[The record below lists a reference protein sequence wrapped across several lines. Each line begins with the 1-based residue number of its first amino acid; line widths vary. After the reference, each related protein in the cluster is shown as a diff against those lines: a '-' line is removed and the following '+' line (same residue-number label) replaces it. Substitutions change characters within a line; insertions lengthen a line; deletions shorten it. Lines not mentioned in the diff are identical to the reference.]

1 MSVLYLQFEASDR
14 AGRAAKLGKSGAHIV
29 VSEPRWPQFFEL
41 AKKEKPY
48 AIAIDMSTAPSHC
61 LETADYIAKA
71 KETRDTPLFLLRVPE
86 DRLEAVK
93 KRLPNA
99 PIVTEQELAHT
110 LVEEERKAQERA
122 REKKEAAAAAR
133 KTARAKKLGLEP
145 PPAAGKPGKP
155 PAKAAVAPEKK
166 KAPAAAA
173 SPKKKPGSSAA
184 APKSAAAKKKKTASR
199 PSTPKKK

>member
-14 AGRAAKLGKSGAHIV
+14 AGRAARLGKSGAHIV
-29 VSEPRWPQFFEL
+29 ISEPRWPQFFEL

-48 AIAIDMSTAPSHC
+48 AIAIDMSAAPSHC
-61 LETADYIAKA
+61 LETADYISKA

-110 LVEEERKAQERA
+110 LIEEERKAQQRA

-133 KTARAKKLGLEP
+133 KTARAKKLGLDG
-145 PPAAGKPGKP
+145 PPAPGKTGRP
-155 PAKAAVAPEKK
+155 PAKAAAAAPEKK
-166 KAPAAAA
+166 KAPAPA
-173 SPKKKPGSSAA
+173 PKKKAA
-184 APKSAAAKKKKTASR
+184 APAKKKSAARPAKKK
-199 PSTPKKK
+199 

>member
-29 VSEPRWPQFFEL
+29 ISEPRWPQFFEL

-61 LETADYIAKA
+61 LETADYISKA

-133 KTARAKKLGLEP
+133 KTARAKKLGLDA
-145 PPAAGKPGKP
+145 PPASGKTAKP
-155 PAKAAVAPEKK
+155 PAKAAAAAPEKK
-166 KAPAAAA
+166 KASSPA
-173 SPKKKPGSSAA
+173 PKKKTPA
-184 APKSAAAKKKKTASR
+184 APAKKKSAAR
-199 PSTPKKK
+199 PPKKK

>member
-1 MSVLYLQFEASDR
+1 MSVLYLQFEAPDR
-14 AGRAAKLGKSGAHIV
+14 ASRAAKLGKSGAHIV

-71 KETRDTPLFLLRVPE
+71 KETRETPLFLLRVPD

-110 LVEEERKAQERA
+110 LIEEERKAQERA

-133 KTARAKKLGLEP
+133 KTARAKKLGLDVP
-145 PPAAGKPGKP
+145 TATAKSAKP
-155 PAKAAVAPEKK
+155 PAKAAAAPEKK
-166 KAPAAAA
+166 KAPAAA
-173 SPKKKPGSSAA
+173 PKKKAA
-184 APKSAAAKKKKTASR
+184 APQKKKSAARPAKKK
-199 PSTPKKK
+199 

>member
-14 AGRAAKLGKSGAHIV
+14 ANRVQKLGKSGAHIL

-48 AIAIDMSTAPSHC
+48 AIVIDMSTAPSHC
-61 LETADYIAKA
+61 LETADYISKA
-71 KETRDTPLFLLRVPE
+71 KETRDTPLYLLRIPE

-99 PIVTEQELAHT
+99 PRVTEQELAHL

-133 KTARAKKLGLEP
+133 KTARARKLGLDK
-145 PPAAGKPGKP
+145 PPAAGKLKP
-155 PAKAAVAPEKK
+155 APPEPKK
-166 KAPAAAA
+166 KAAPAPP
-173 SPKKKPGSSAA
+173 PKKKASAA
-184 APKSAAAKKKKTASR
+184 PVAKKKTPAR
-199 PSTPKKK
+199 QPKKK